1 MTSLGIGC
9 ALMVEGSA
17 ASRTAQT
24 RVSRPSTA
32 SSPRTINRW
41 STSKLD
47 RRNSLICD
55 ISSTASPNRAGAM
68 KSRAGVDQ
76 RNADDP
82 ESAG

>member
-17 ASRTAQT
+17 ASRDRPNARFPTFDGQLAAHQQPMVDVET
-24 RVSRPSTA
+24 RPAKLADLRYQLHDVA
-32 SSPRTINRW
+32 EPRRG
-41 STSKLD
+41 D
-47 RRNSLICD
+47 E
-55 ISSTASPNRAGAM
+55 
-68 KSRAGVDQ
+68 SRAGVDQ